1 MAVNTPSGLTERQSI
16 RDVVL
21 QGDTW
26 SSLLASIQVDK
37 ICKDIDSSGYGYLYK
52 DTLPVSML
60 ALVDDLV
67 GVTYAGHK
75 AKQMNVA
82 INVKSA
88 EKRLQF
94 GESKCK
100 SLIIG
105 KRSDPIKN
113 NSILVDKWKVE
124 HNENSEDFDEFV
136 ETFDGQVE
144 MGRTEQQSWLYS
156 FN

>member
-1 MAVNTPSGLTERQSI
+1 MFDAINLEKAINDAYDVGVDDDNLALIYDANKEIRMAVNTPSCLTERQSI
-16 RDVVL
+16 RNVVL

-52 DTLPVSML
+52 DTLPMSML

-67 GVTYAGHK
+67 GVTYAGHR
-75 AKQMNVA
+75 AQQMNVA

-100 SLIIG
+100 SIIIG
-105 KRSDPIKN
+105 KRSDHI
-113 NSILVDKWKVE
+113 
-124 HNENSEDFDEFV
+124 
-136 ETFDGQVE
+136 
-144 MGRTEQQSWLYS
+144 
-156 FN
+156 